1 MENPFFSISPKDEQK
16 LNQLYSGGK
25 SNILHVSN

>member
-1 MENPFFSISPKDEQK
+1 MEKPFFSISPKDEQK
-16 LNQLYSGGK
+16 LNQLYSGK